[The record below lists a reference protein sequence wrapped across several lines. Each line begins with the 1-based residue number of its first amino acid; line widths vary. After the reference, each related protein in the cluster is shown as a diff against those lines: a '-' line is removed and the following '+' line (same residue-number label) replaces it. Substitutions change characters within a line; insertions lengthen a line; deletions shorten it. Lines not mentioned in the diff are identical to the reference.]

1 MSQFIDHVQINVRS
15 GDGGNGVIAW
25 RREKYEPLGGPAGG
39 NGGRGGSIYIEA
51 TNDLTTLV
59 EFRFKSIFEAD
70 AGERGR
76 SKNQHGKQGKD
87 LTLRVPVGTLVR
99 DKKDGKV
106 VADLVAA
113 GQRALVAQGGRG
125 GRGNTMMVSSTMR
138 APYYC
143 EPGEAGV
150 VRELELELKLLADV
164 GLIGLPNAGKSTLLS
179 VVSKAKPKIADY
191 PFTTLEPNLG
201 VAYDPNGKAFVVADI
216 PGLVEGASQGIGL
229 GHDFLRHIERTRLL
243 VHMVDSQS
251 ETLEED
257 IKTILQELD
266 LFSDKLKEL
275 PRLVAL
281 NKIDLMDGNEAEAL
295 KQRVEKFL
303 QKQYKGKEDKLLGVH
318 LISAQ
323 GEVGVR
329 ELQAVVSRR
338 LEESKPPDQLVD
350 PTIVIS
356 DERAS
361 ERPEDSFEVMRKKNI
376 FYITGDRVER
386 IVGVTNMKEPESLSH
401 MFHVLRAMGVI
412 EELLQ
417 QGASQGSEVVVNGI
431 VFSFGDHH
439 M

>member
-59 EFRFKSIFEAD
+59 EFRFKAIFEAD

-76 SKNQHGKQGKD
+76 GKNQHGKQGKD

-99 DKKDGKV
+99 DKKDGHV
-106 VADLVAA
+106 VADLIAP

-150 VRELELELKLLADV
+150 TRELELELKMLADV

-179 VVSKAKPKIADY
+179 VVSKARPKIADY

-201 VAYDPNGKAFVVADI
+201 VAYDPNGQPFVVADI

-229 GHDFLRHIERTRLL
+229 GHDFLRHIERNRLL

-251 ETLEED
+251 ETLED
-257 IKTILQELD
+257 DMKTILQELD

-281 NKIDLMDGNEAEAL
+281 NKIDLMDHDDAEAL

-303 QKQYKGKEDKLLGVH
+303 TKQYEGKEDKLLGVH

-329 ELQAVVSRR
+329 DLFAVIFRR
-338 LEESKPPDQLVD
+338 LEETKPPAQLVD
-350 PTIVIS
+350 PSIVIS
-356 DERAS
+356 DEAAS
-361 ERPEDSFEVMRKKNI
+361 ERPEDTFSVIRKKNV
-376 FYITGDRVER
+376 FYVTGDRVER

-412 EELLQ
+412 DELLE
-417 QGASQGSEVVVNGI
+417 QGAAQGNEVIVNGV
-431 VFSFGDHH
+431 VFSFGDHG
-439 M
+439 